1 LATDP
6 KGLEIIN
13 AGLPSETVS
22 GLSEP
27 GHAGGAFGRPDLHER
42 LERVLTKTQ
51 PAMVIA
57 CYGMNDGIYY
67 PYSRERARKFEEG
80 MRWLHDQVTAKGA
93 RIIHLTPPVFDPL
106 PIKAKTLPAGLE
118 EYPQPYVGYNDV
130 LDRYSEWLIER
141 RAEGWEVLDIH
152 AAMNR
157 ALSEKRQK
165 APEFSLA
172 NDGVHPGPQGHWL
185 MARVI
190 LSFYKLPERMT
201 KPETFLEF
209 IAQCPPAEDL
219 LKCVQNRQRLMKDA
233 WLTETGHGRPGMA
246 TGLPLAEA
254 REKCAQ
260 LSVTIDA
267 LTQKLRSLKETNAS
281 PVLR

>member
-1 LATDP
+1 
-6 KGLEIIN
+6 
-13 AGLPSETVS
+13 
-22 GLSEP
+22 
-27 GHAGGAFGRPDLHER
+27 
-42 LERVLTKTQ
+42 
-51 PAMVIA
+51 
-57 CYGMNDGIYY
+57 
-67 PYSRERARKFEEG
+67 
-80 MRWLHDQVTAKGA
+80 
-93 RIIHLTPPVFDPL
+93 
-106 PIKAKTLPAGLE
+106 
-118 EYPQPYVGYNDV
+118 
-130 LDRYSEWLIER
+130 
-141 RAEGWEVLDIH
+141 
-152 AAMNR
+152 
-157 ALSEKRQK
+157 
-165 APEFSLA
+165 
-172 NDGVHPGPQGHWL
+172 

-209 IAQCPPAEDL
+209 IAQYPPAEDL